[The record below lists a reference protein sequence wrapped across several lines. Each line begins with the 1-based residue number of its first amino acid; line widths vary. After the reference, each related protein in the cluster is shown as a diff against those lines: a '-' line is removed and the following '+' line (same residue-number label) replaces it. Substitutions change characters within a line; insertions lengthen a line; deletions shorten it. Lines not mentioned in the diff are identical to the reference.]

1 MSKRTTLTIAAA
13 LAALTPLA
21 VVSLSQAQEQAM
33 GTAPVTVQDPL
44 TAPLTEPPGAETTAA
59 STAPAAEPTAAEPS
73 AATAAAPAAPRTRT
87 PAVQIPVAASPV
99 AETDDLPPAEA
110 TVGPLDRA
118 EVKQAFQDARR
129 RGMLLGN
136 GEAAE
141 PDAVLAA
148 REAYN
153 ERQTVAIARLSA
165 ERTAQWVAYREAV
178 ARYAAWQREQ
188 ELLATQKATGDE
200 ASVASAPGTPQP

>member
-1 MSKRTTLTIAAA
+1 MSKRTTLTVAAA

-33 GTAPVTVQDPL
+33 GSAPVTVQDPL

-59 STAPAAEPTAAEPS
+59 STAPAAERAAAEPS
-73 AATAAAPAAPRTRT
+73 TTTAAAPSAPRTRT
-87 PAVQIPVAASPV
+87 PAAQIPVATSSV
-99 AETDDLPPAEA
+99 ADSDLPPAEA

-129 RGMLLGN
+129 HGMLLGN

-141 PDAVLAA
+141 PDTVLAA

-153 ERQTVAIARLSA
+153 ERQTVAIARLTA

>member
-1 MSKRTTLTIAAA
+1 MSKRTTLTVAAA

-33 GTAPVTVQDPL
+33 GTAPVAVQDPL

-59 STAPAAEPTAAEPS
+59 TTAPAAEPAAVPS
-73 AATAAAPAAPRTRT
+73 TATAAATPAPGSRT
-87 PAVQIPVAASPV
+87 PAAQIPVV
-99 AETDDLPPAEA
+99 APSVADSDLPPAEA

-129 RGMLLGN
+129 HGMLLGN

-141 PDAVLAA
+141 PDTVLAA

>member
-1 MSKRTTLTIAAA
+1 MSKRTTLAVAAA

-33 GTAPVTVQDPL
+33 GSPPVATEEPL
-44 TAPLTEPPGAETTAA
+44 SAPLTEPPGAEITTEAA
-59 STAPAAEPTAAEPS
+59 APAAEPAAADPS
-73 AATAAAPAAPRTRT
+73 TSLVAAATTPRARTPAAQLAPAASS
-87 PAVQIPVAASPV
+87 VADA
-99 AETDDLPPAEA
+99 DLPPAEA

-129 RGMLLGN
+129 HGMLLGN

-141 PDAVLAA
+141 PDTVLAA

-153 ERQTVAIARLSA
+153 ERQTVAIARLTA

>member
-1 MSKRTTLTIAAA
+1 MSKRTTLTVAAA

-33 GTAPVTVQDPL
+33 GSAPVTVQDPL
-44 TAPLTEPPGAETTAA
+44 TAPLTEPPGAETTTA
-59 STAPAAEPTAAEPS
+59 STAPAAEPAAAEPS
-73 AATAAAPAAPRTRT
+73 TTTAAAPSAPRTRT
-87 PAVQIPVAASPV
+87 PAAQIPVATSSV
-99 AETDDLPPAEA
+99 ADSDLPPAEA

-129 RGMLLGN
+129 HGMLLGN

-141 PDAVLAA
+141 PDTVLAA

>member
-1 MSKRTTLTIAAA
+1 MSKRTTLTVAAA

-33 GTAPVTVQDPL
+33 GSPPVAAQEPL
-44 TAPLTEPPGAETTAA
+44 SAPLAEPPGAEKAA
-59 STAPAAEPTAAEPS
+59 DAAAPTAESTPADTS
-73 AATAAAPAAPRTRT
+73 TATAAAPAAPRART
-87 PAVQIPVAASPV
+87 PAAQLPVAASP
-99 AETDDLPPAEA
+99 AADPDAPPAEA

-129 RGMLLGN
+129 HGMLLGN

-141 PDAVLAA
+141 PDTVLAA
-148 REAYN
+148 RDAYN

-188 ELLATQKATGDE
+188 ELLATQKASGDE
-200 ASVASAPGTPQP
+200 ASVASASGTQPQP